1 MALLVESAALTAAS
15 YCQLHCRIFP
25 QTAVALTQTTLGQ
38 FSRAFRLCGHDLK
51 VLERS
56 KSTEICAEF
65 VAGFMANIGGYP
77 SLVHPQERERNGVAN
92 RQ

>member
-1 MALLVESAALTAAS
+1 MHCDGSLEMLVGSAALTAAS
-15 YCQLHCRIFP
+15 YCQLQCRIFP
-25 QTAVALTQTTLGQ
+25 QTAVAITKVKQHGTE
-38 FSRAFRLCGHDLK
+38 FCGHDLK

-77 SLVHPQERERNGVAN
+77 SLVHPQEREK
-92 RQ
+92 